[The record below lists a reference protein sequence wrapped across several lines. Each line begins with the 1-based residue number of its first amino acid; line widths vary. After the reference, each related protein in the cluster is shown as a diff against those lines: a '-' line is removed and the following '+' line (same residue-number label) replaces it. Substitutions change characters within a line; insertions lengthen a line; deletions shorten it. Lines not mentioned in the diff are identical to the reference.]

1 VPETLR
7 FDIVVAGGSLSAAA
21 TALAAAR
28 DTPKA
33 RILLTEPTDWLG
45 GQATS
50 QGVSAVDNAWFDPG
64 RTMMANAP
72 DAHYAKD
79 WLRLL
84 RSLNDAGVPGSGL
97 APNGTSWVSREA
109 FDPRSAAFVLD
120 RMVAEHPNI
129 AVMKMT
135 VPKRV
140 ETRATANGGAAI
152 VAMEFVERTPADGY
166 VPFSDFL
173 SEELADW
180 YSTADSRRFRKRVVR
195 VEAADP
201 SKGLVVVDATELADV
216 AVLAGSLWT
225 QGREL
230 HTEDAERGSLLPAMD
245 DLGSQA
251 TVMVFCMCDAEKPS
265 DESHLKSW
273 FRGFD
278 EYLAART
285 ADYFSVRHHSWR
297 KVWTYRR
304 LRTSGALHDFAG
316 VHRGDVSMQN
326 WEPGNDY
333 PYASFLVGRADTE
346 AQRHDW
352 RGGVDAGV
360 LAECEKH
367 AVAWYFWMKANRP
380 VEWDTRYLH
389 GDHPSN
395 MMGTPHG
402 LAKFPYVRCARR
414 IAGPGGFRIQ
424 GRHWRNSQAPD
435 YDGGPSERFF
445 DRVGIGAYAA
455 DVHPT
460 SIDFGVKLPFEKPA
474 PFYIP
479 LRAVISGNVAN
490 LLAAGKNMAQTYV
503 TNSAY
508 RLHPIEWASGS
519 AAGVAASTMLRDG
532 VEGVALLD
540 TMRLREVQVRVREN
554 SPIGW
559 PEYGDE

>member
-1 VPETLR
+1 MADTLR
-7 FDIVVAGGSLSAAA
+7 FDIVVAGGSLSAPA
-21 TALAAAR
+21 TALSAAR
-28 DTPKA
+28 DNPKA
-33 RILLTEPTDWLG
+33 RILLVEPTDWLG

-64 RTMMANAP
+64 RTMMAE
-72 DAHYAKD
+72 DQDGHYAKD

-84 RSLNDAGVPGSGL
+84 RSMNEPGVPGTGL

-120 RMVAEHPNI
+120 RMVAEHANI
-129 AVMKMT
+129 TVMKMT
-135 VPKRV
+135 AVKDV
-140 ETRATANGGAAI
+140 ETRRGAIA
-152 VAMEFVERTPADGY
+152 ALTLVERTPAGGY

-173 SEELADW
+173 SEEIADW
-180 YSTADSRRFRKRVVR
+180 YSPEDSRRFRKRVVR
-195 VEAADP
+195 IEPADP
-201 SKGLVVVDATELADV
+201 SRGLVVVDATELADV
-216 AVLAGSLWT
+216 AVLSGAMWT

-230 HTEDAERGSLLPAMD
+230 ESEEAPFGTLLPALD

-251 TVMVFCMCDAEKPS
+251 TVFVFCMGDAPSPS
-265 DESHLKSW
+265 DEGHVKSW
-273 FRGFD
+273 FKGFD
-278 EYLAART
+278 AYLDEQT
-285 ADYFSVRHHSWR
+285 ANYFSLRHFTWQ

-304 LRTSGALHDFAG
+304 LLTKGTLQDFDS

-333 PYASFLVGRADTE
+333 ARASMLLGRAETE
-346 AQRHDW
+346 AQRGDW
-352 RGGVDAGV
+352 RGGVNTAV

-367 AVAWYFWMKANRP
+367 AVAWYFWMKNHRP
-380 VEWDTRYLH
+380 TEWDTQYLCGNH
-389 GDHPSN
+389 AMN

-414 IAGPGGFRIQ
+414 IAGPGGFRIM
-424 GRHWRNSQAPD
+424 GKHWKNSQAP
-435 YDGGPSERFF
+435 GHEGPSERYF
-445 DRVGIGAYAA
+445 DRVGIGSYAA

-460 SIDFGVKLPFEKPA
+460 KVTHGVELPFERPA

-479 LRAVISGNVAN
+479 LRALVSGNVAN

-532 VEGVALLD
+532 VEGKALLD
-540 TMRLREVQVRVREN
+540 ASRLKDVQARVRQN

-559 PEYGDE
+559 KAYGD